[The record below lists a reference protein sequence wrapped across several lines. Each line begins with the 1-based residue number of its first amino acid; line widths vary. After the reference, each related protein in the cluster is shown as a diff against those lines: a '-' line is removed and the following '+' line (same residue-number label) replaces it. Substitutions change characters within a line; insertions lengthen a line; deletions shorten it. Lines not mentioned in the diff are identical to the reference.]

1 MPISTPL
8 LTSSRHIKNFLCMLS
23 ICFLLA
29 CNSEKQPISQPVND
43 VSTREADP
51 VIQGISQL
59 IDRSS
64 LSHELFQKRG
74 ELLYQ
79 RERYTEAEEDL
90 KKAIEIKGD
99 QPSYYHL
106 LADIQLDGARSRE
119 AVKTMKG
126 AVEKFPTRIPSYLK
140 LSEFYLILK
149 QHDESLGTINE
160 IIRLDP
166 QNADAYFLL
175 GMNFREMGDIDK
187 ALNSLQRSVEIDAD
201 MIDAWILL
209 GNIYEKKK
217 EPIAEKYYQNAVDS
231 DTQNL
236 EALHSLADY
245 YRNVDRISESIEA
258 YNQILNINPKYTDA
272 HLNAGI
278 LNLSIDSLDRA
289 LMHFNLLVAMEPT
302 DTKAREYRDL
312 AQELINESK

>member
-29 CNSEKQPISQPVND
+29 CNSEKQPTLQPVNE
-43 VSTREADP
+43 VSSGEADP

-59 IDRSS
+59 IERSS
-64 LSHELFQKRG
+64 LSHELLQKRG

-79 RERYTEAEEDL
+79 RERYAEAEEDL
-90 KKAIEIKGD
+90 KKAIEIKDD

-126 AVEKFPTRIPSYLK
+126 AVERFPTRIPSYLK

-187 ALNSLQRSVEIDAD
+187 ALNSLQRSVELDAD

-312 AQELINESK
+312 AQEMINESK